1 MDSVVPRNNFTFPRN
16 AYLKMR
22 ERNSLHTV
30 LNGNRLIKQNKV
42 IEPTKNNRRLKV
54 FVSIKVY
61 RKKIPPFIIMKP
73 FRTFSI
79 QIFMRKS
86 IFFLLR
92 TRPNVRDLPHYNLL
106 FFSTKKRGLFMKF
119 KIILNV
125 IHVARLAMLTFL
137 TDSLASI

>member
-42 IEPTKNNRRLKV
+42 TELTKNNRRLKV

-61 RKKIPPFIIMKP
+61 RKKIPPFIIIKP

-79 QIFMRKS
+79 QVFMRKS
-86 IFFLLR
+86 IFFCWE
-92 TRPNVRDLPHYNLL
+92 PDQMCEICHIIIYSFFPQKNVDFLWSSKS
-106 FFSTKKRGLFMKF
+106 FSTSFM
-119 KIILNV
+119 L
-125 IHVARLAMLTFL
+125 LG
-137 TDSLASI
+137 